1 MDTVGQDDFRASG
14 RQRLLILAST
24 FPATTGDG
32 TPGFVADLAARQAR
46 VFDTLVLVP
55 RVGAAPVD
63 EERDGYRI
71 RRFAYFPRR
80 WEDLAEGAIL
90 ENLRGHPTR
99 LFQVPF
105 LLVAE
110 AVAVRRAI
118 REFDPDVL
126 HVHWIIPQGLAA
138 LGVARRLPWL
148 VTTLGGDLYALDSR
162 AWRAIKRAVLRR
174 AAAASVMNA
183 EMAARLVALG
193 MPPDRVHIMPM
204 GADVERVRSMA
215 GENPVPGRILF
226 VGRLVEKKGVAVLLT
241 ALDHIGSE
249 VPWSLDVVGDGPLRA
264 ELEAR
269 AGRLPNPVR
278 FHGQQPAR
286 ALATL
291 LHECEIAVFP
301 SLPARSGDQDGLP
314 VAMLE
319 AMAAG
324 RAVVAS
330 RIAGIDEAIVDGT
343 HGVLV
348 PPRDATALATALR
361 SLLTDPDR
369 RAALGERAAV
379 RAESYSV
386 DAVGE
391 RYVALLQSILERPGT
406 LSREA

>member
-1 MDTVGQDDFRASG
+1 MDTVGQDDISASG
-14 RQRLLILAST
+14 RPRLLILAST
-24 FPATTGDG
+24 FPAITGDG
-32 TPGFVADLAARQAR
+32 TPGFVADLANRQAR

-55 RVGAAPVD
+55 RVGAAPVE

-99 LFQVPF
+99 LLQVPF
-105 LLVAE
+105 LLAAE

-126 HVHWIIPQGLAA
+126 HVHWIIPQGIAA
-138 LGVARRLPWL
+138 LAVARHRPWL

-162 AWRAIKRAVLRR
+162 AWRAVKRAVLRR

-183 EMAARLVALG
+183 EMASRVVALG
-193 MPPDRVHIMPM
+193 MASERVHVLPM
-204 GADVERVRSMA
+204 GADVERVRSMDGA
-215 GENPVPGRILF
+215 PAVPGRILF
-226 VGRLVEKKGVAVLLT
+226 VGRLVEKKGVAVLLD
-241 ALDHIGSE
+241 ALQHVGA
-249 VPWSLDVVGDGPLRA
+249 PWSLDVVGDGPLRA

-269 AGRLPNPVR
+269 AARLPRPVR

-291 LHECEIAVFP
+291 LHECEVAVFP

-330 RIAGIDEAIVDGT
+330 RIAGIDEAVVDGT

-348 PPRDATALATALR
+348 PPGDAAALATALR

-369 RAALGERAAV
+369 RAALGGRAAV

-391 RYVALLQSILERPGT
+391 RYVALLQSILGRPGAS
-406 LSREA
+406 SREA